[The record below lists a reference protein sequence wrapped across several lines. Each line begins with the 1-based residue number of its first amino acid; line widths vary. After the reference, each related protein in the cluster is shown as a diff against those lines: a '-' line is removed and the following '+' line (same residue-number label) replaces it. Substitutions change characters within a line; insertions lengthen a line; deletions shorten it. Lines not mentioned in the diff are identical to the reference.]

1 MNNIKN
7 ENKKQL
13 ILSLVATILI
23 VTGYFNFQ
31 NVENKNMQAKIED
44 EISDENIGDV
54 ELVNSEALIMENT
67 VQNIVIQNENVIK
80 EIESKKEEENE
91 KESEKESEKENKKES
106 EKINEIGNNKDSDNY
121 FVKTRLE
128 RDNMYSRMLE
138 SYEEIVNNDKISS
151 EQKAVAIQEIS
162 NINNYKNGIMIS
174 ENLIKNKG
182 FEDVVILINNNTVS
196 VVVKKDNLYE
206 TDIVKIQNI
215 IETKLGFEAKNISIS
230 NL

>member
-67 VQNIVIQNENVIK
+67 VQNIVIQNEKVIK
-80 EIESKKEEENE
+80 EIESKKEEI
-91 KESEKESEKENKKES
+91 EKENKKES
-106 EKINEIGNNKDSDNY
+106 EKIEEIVNNKDSNNY

>member
-13 ILSLVATILI
+13 ILSLVATVLI

-31 NVENKNMQAKIED
+31 NVENKNIQAKLDE

-67 VQNIVIQNENVIK
+67 VQNIVVTNEVNENKENKEDKENVSK
-80 EIESKKEEENE
+80 EIE
-91 KESEKESEKENKKES
+91 NKKDN
-106 EKINEIGNNKDSDNY
+106 KIEQNEDSNNY

-215 IETKLGFEAKNISIS
+215 IETKLGFEAKNIGIS

>member
-80 EIESKKEEENE
+80 EIESKKEEI
-91 KESEKESEKENKKES
+91 EKENKKES
-106 EKINEIGNNKDSDNY
+106 EKIEEIVNNKDSNNY

>member
-67 VQNIVIQNENVIK
+67 VQNIVIQNEKVIK
-80 EIESKKEEENE
+80 EIESKKEEI
-91 KESEKESEKENKKES
+91 EKENKKES

>member
-13 ILSLVATILI
+13 ILSLVATVLI

-67 VQNIVIQNENVIK
+67 VQNIVIQNEKVIK
-80 EIESKKEEENE
+80 EIESKKEEI
-91 KESEKESEKENKKES
+91 EKENKKES
-106 EKINEIGNNKDSDNY
+106 EKIEEIVNNKDSNNY

>member
-31 NVENKNMQAKIED
+31 NVENNNMQAKIED

-67 VQNIVIQNENVIK
+67 VQNIVIQNEKVIK
-80 EIESKKEEENE
+80 EIESKKEEI
-91 KESEKESEKENKKES
+91 EKENKKES
-106 EKINEIGNNKDSDNY
+106 EKIEEIVNNKDSNNY

>member
-67 VQNIVIQNENVIK
+67 VQNIVIQNEKVIK
-80 EIESKKEEENE
+80 EIESKKEEI
-91 KESEKESEKENKKES
+91 EKENKKES
-106 EKINEIGNNKDSDNY
+106 EKIEEIVNNKDSNNY

-196 VVVKKDNLYE
+196 VVVKKDSLYE

>member
-1 MNNIKN
+1 
-7 ENKKQL
+7 
-13 ILSLVATILI
+13 
-23 VTGYFNFQ
+23 
-31 NVENKNMQAKIED
+31 
-44 EISDENIGDV
+44 
-54 ELVNSEALIMENT
+54 MENT

-80 EIESKKEEENE
+80 EIESKKEEI
-91 KESEKESEKENKKES
+91 EKENKKES

>member
-67 VQNIVIQNENVIK
+67 VQNIVIQNEKVIK
-80 EIESKKEEENE
+80 EIESKKEENE

>member
-1 MNNIKN
+1 MNNIKS
-7 ENKKQL
+7 ENKKQI

-31 NVENKNMQAKIED
+31 NIENENNMALIDEKIN
-44 EISDENIGDV
+44 DENIGDV
-54 ELVNSEALIMENT
+54 ELVNSDKLIFENT
-67 VQNIVIQNENVIK
+67 VENVVIK
-80 EIESKKEEENE
+80 EDIEIVEENE
-91 KESEKESEKENKKES
+91 NRNEKENEDVVI
-106 EKINEIGNNKDSDNY
+106 ENSDDY
-121 FVKTRLE
+121 FVKTRFE

-151 EQKAVAIQEIS
+151 EQKSIAIQEIS

-182 FEDVVILINNNTVS
+182 FDDVVILINNNSVS
-196 VVVKKDNLYE
+196 IVVKKDNLYE

>member
-13 ILSLVATILI
+13 ILSLVATVLI

-31 NVENKNMQAKIED
+31 NVENKNIQAKLDE

-67 VQNIVIQNENVIK
+67 VQNIVVTNEVNENKENKEEKVSK
-80 EIESKKEEENE
+80 EIENKIDNKTEQNE
-91 KESEKESEKENKKES
+91 D
-106 EKINEIGNNKDSDNY
+106 NNNY

>member
-91 KESEKESEKENKKES
+91 KESGKESEKENKKES

>member
-80 EIESKKEEENE
+80 EIESKKEEEN
-91 KESEKESEKENKKES
+91 EKESEKENKKES

>member
-13 ILSLVATILI
+13 ILSLVATVLI

-31 NVENKNMQAKIED
+31 NVENKNIQAKLDE

-67 VQNIVIQNENVIK
+67 VQNIVVTNEVNENKENKEDKENVSK
-80 EIESKKEEENE
+80 EIENKIDNKIEQNE
-91 KESEKESEKENKKES
+91 D
-106 EKINEIGNNKDSDNY
+106 NNNY

-215 IETKLGFEAKNISIS
+215 IETKLGFEEKNISIS

>member
-13 ILSLVATILI
+13 ILSLVATVLI

-31 NVENKNMQAKIED
+31 NVENKNIQAKLDE

-67 VQNIVIQNENVIK
+67 VQNIVVTNEVNENKENKEDKENVSK
-80 EIESKKEEENE
+80 EIENKIDNKIEQNE
-91 KESEKESEKENKKES
+91 D
-106 EKINEIGNNKDSDNY
+106 NNNY

>member
-1 MNNIKN
+1 
-7 ENKKQL
+7 
-13 ILSLVATILI
+13 
-23 VTGYFNFQ
+23 
-31 NVENKNMQAKIED
+31 
-44 EISDENIGDV
+44 
-54 ELVNSEALIMENT
+54 
-67 VQNIVIQNENVIK
+67 
-80 EIESKKEEENE
+80 
-91 KESEKESEKENKKES
+91 
-106 EKINEIGNNKDSDNY
+106 
-121 FVKTRLE
+121 
-128 RDNMYSRMLE
+128 MLE
-138 SYEEIVNNDKISS
+138 SYEEIVNYDKISS